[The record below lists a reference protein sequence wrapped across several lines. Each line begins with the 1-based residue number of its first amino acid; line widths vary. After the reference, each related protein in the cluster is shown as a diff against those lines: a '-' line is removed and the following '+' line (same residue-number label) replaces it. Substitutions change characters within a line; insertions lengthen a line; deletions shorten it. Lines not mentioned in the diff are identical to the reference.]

1 MVNTNTNLNVSTD
14 EHIDIV
20 ELKGFSRSVAELEWL
35 LLILVILYLVVPGN
49 LVVNE
54 AAIIK
59 SALGFGLFVLGF
71 RYLNFYRLEARWKL
85 GIEIWAMVIFITI
98 VLWYAGKVHSPLLNL
113 YLLVIITSG
122 LTMGKLSTVFILAAI
137 SSAYLFMGF
146 PSYFT
151 SEFSVEQ
158 FGVIMSVFAPYLLMA
173 YLVTMLSA
181 DLHYAKKMFK
191 QLSETDDMTGLDNLR
206 SFKNTLG
213 TEILK
218 SERYKHVFSVV
229 MLDADGLKQ
238 INDRCGHDAGN
249 TLIKNVANSIKSCL
263 RESDTLARYGGDE
276 FIILLPETEGQDAVD
291 AGERI
296 RTAVEN
302 TTFDLEGQKISTTVS
317 IGIAGYPDH
326 AQRLDDLMSKAD
338 RALYHSKAAGR
349 NSVSMY
355 APDMD

>member
-1 MVNTNTNLNVSTD
+1 MVNTKTNLNVSAD
-14 EHIDIV
+14 EQIDLV

-49 LVVNE
+49 MAVSE

-59 SALGFGLFVLGF
+59 AALGFGLFVLGF

-85 GIEIWAMVIFITI
+85 GIEIWAMVIFITV
-98 VLWYAGKVHSPLLNL
+98 VLWYSGKVHSPLLNL

-137 SSAYLFMGF
+137 SGAYLFMGY

-151 SEFSVEQ
+151 ADFSIEQ

-238 INDRCGHDAGN
+238 INDRYGHDAGN
-249 TLIKNVANSIKSCL
+249 TLIKNVANSVKSCL

-276 FIILLPETEGQDAVD
+276 FIILLPETEGQAAID

-302 TTFDLEGQKISTTVS
+302 TTFDLEGEKISTTVS
-317 IGIAGYPDH
+317 IGIAGFPEH